1 MRAYRE
7 LSRAAGMKWRRAGS
21 FGCTVVAAVM
31 VMAGTAAADGTQH
44 GMSDPVTIEGVLSD
58 EGVTC
63 PALRGDDGELY
74 TIAGDIGELQPGQRV
89 RVTGEV
95 AEMSICMQGTTIAL
109 GDITPLAE

>member
-1 MRAYRE
+1 MPA
-7 LSRAAGMKWRRAGS
+7 
-21 FGCTVVAAVM
+21 
-31 VMAGTAAADGTQH
+31 MADEH
-44 GMSDPVTIEGVLSD
+44 EDVSDPVTIEGVLTN

-95 AEMSICMQGTTIAL
+95 AEMSICMQGITIAL

>member
-1 MRAYRE
+1 MTRRNARAFWCAG
-7 LSRAAGMKWRRAGS
+7 AAILI
-21 FGCTVVAAVM
+21 AVS
-31 VMAGTAAADGTQH
+31 ATSASADTH
-44 GMSDPVTIEGVLSD
+44 EPMSDPVTIEGVLSD

-74 TIAGDIGELQPGQRV
+74 TLAGDIGELQPGQRV

-95 AEMSICMQGTTIAL
+95 AEVSMCMQGTTIAL

>member
-1 MRAYRE
+1 VRGCR
-7 LSRAAGMKWRRAGS
+7 LLRRISAGHLRVA
-21 FGCTVVAAVM
+21 VAAALLASPVP
-31 VMAGTAAADGTQH
+31 GFADEH
-44 GMSDPVTIEGVLSD
+44 EPMSDPVTIEGVLTE

-74 TIAGDIGELQPGQRV
+74 TLAGDIGELQPGQRV

-95 AEMSICMQGTTIAL
+95 AEVSMCMQGTTIAL